1 MPLFEN
7 FLDEM
12 GIRYEQKKS
21 EKMYIVRGKTRVI
34 FRSLDAPD
42 KMRSVEIG
50 SLYIDE
56 LAYADEYA
64 FKTFLGRLRDKKG
77 SMRLRA
83 ATTPN
88 GFNFV
93 YVHFVEG
100 LRKIVYMS
108 TYENKHLPE
117 SYIEDIES
125 SYDSEMRKQELEG
138 EFINIGSTRT
148 YYQFLRE
155 KNVADLGSIQA
166 GFEGRLDV
174 GMDFNVNPM
183 TAVIGAVMDD
193 KLYIFSERFLKNSN
207 TFQMRDNLKES
218 YGNDLLIVPDSTG
231 RARKTSAAKSD
242 HELLKEYFTVARAP
256 NPPRKDRFNCVNNL
270 LEKGKL
276 IIDKSCVN
284 LIKDMD
290 RFDDSGKDDQLGH
303 ISDALGYLAWY
314 YFLSRESTKILHQS
328 IGKKELLNMKKIWK
342 KEIAKELQESL
353 RKAGVQEKVTAAQ
366 AEEVWTTLIDSLL
379 KKAITQHKAF
389 PIGKVADIYFSKVE
403 PRKIRTP
410 FMENFKRTRG
420 GHKLKIKNR
429 VKADSLEKE
438 VLK

>member
-1 MPLFEN
+1 MAQINYTLNEKQHQFLLAEERHAAAISGLGGGKTFVLMLCFIIKEILQYPYALHCWASLSYQLMRDVAMPLFEN

-183 TAVIGAVMDD
+183 TAVVGAVVDD

-256 NPPRKDRFNCVNNL
+256 NPPRKERFNCVNNL

-314 YFLSRESTKILHQS
+314 YFPIKRVNK
-328 IGKKELLNMKKIWK
+328 N
-342 KEIAKELQESL
+342 
-353 RKAGVQEKVTAAQ
+353 
-366 AEEVWTTLIDSLL
+366 TT
-379 KKAITQHKAF
+379 
-389 PIGKVADIYFSKVE
+389 PNY
-403 PRKIRTP
+403 R
-410 FMENFKRTRG
+410 
-420 GHKLKIKNR
+420 
-429 VKADSLEKE
+429 
-438 VLK
+438 